1 MAMAESAQ
9 NFEVAQLWDS
19 AFTQREIAHAMAAQR
34 QRTARIRQHK
44 LSKIAFAFMLL
55 ALGAT
60 GGFVGAGM
68 LAKEPTATAPIEQV
82 LHSHYAI
89 VPVAQPIVDQVAPPS
104 DASSTPAASPSHK
117 QPKAAAVA
125 VVPAPARPSTVPA
138 ATITKTTP
146 AAASNSPE
154 QPSAQG
160 KYYEA
165 RPDIG
170 STTSINTS
178 VPMTGL
184 KVINVPVDGVLQ
196 LDVDGAVRAFKV
208 GDALPD
214 GSRLKHANAQSGTFE
229 TTARRK

>member
-1 MAMAESAQ
+1 MAEAAQ
-9 NFEVAQLWDS
+9 NFEVAQLWD
-19 AFTQREIAHAMAAQR
+19 AALVQREMAHAMAAQR

-44 LSKIAFAFMLL
+44 LSKIAFAFVLL
-55 ALGAT
+55 GLGAA
-60 GGFVGAGM
+60 GGFLGAQL
-68 LAKEPTATAPIEQV
+68 LAKEKPALAPIEQV
-82 LHSHYAI
+82 LLSHYTI

-104 DASSTPAASPSHK
+104 HASSTPAAAPSNKHS
-117 QPKAAAVA
+117 KAAAAA
-125 VVPAPARPSTVPA
+125 VVPAPARSSTVPA

-165 RPDIG
+165 RPDIS

-178 VPMTGL
+178 VPTTGL

-214 GSRLKHANAQSGTFE
+214 GSRLKQANAQSGTFE
-229 TTARRK
+229 TTARHK